1 MANPN
6 ETSIV
11 NISKEEEIT
20 VEKAEDIRA
29 KLRQEPDVQALAR
42 QIDVK
47 NQVELLEFGKEP
59 ALEISKFS
67 DRILSMMRTNSVTDS
82 GAMLTQLG
90 KIMDRF
96 DKNDFEEQKGLLS
109 KLFKR
114 GNSMIEKIFKK
125 YQTLGGE
132 IEKINIEISKYK
144 DEMTKSTVTLDEMY
158 ESNLH
163 YYVELE
169 KYVVAGQMKIE
180 ELQQLIP
187 EYEAK
192 AASGN
197 QMAQME
203 LDTLRNGIQ
212 ALEERVYDLDMARMV
227 AIQTAPQIRLLQR
240 GNTKLIGK
248 INSAFIIT
256 IPIFK
261 NGIIQAVTAKRQK
274 LVADS
279 MSELDRRTN
288 EMLKRNAENISS
300 QSVEIARMSGRP
312 SIDIETIEQSWNTIV
327 KGMQET
333 KQIEDENKRLREE
346 GAKRILELQDNM
358 KKAAINGYKEAAPQ
372 ISWRRLQIY
381 KKSPP

>member
-1 MANPN
+1 MANSN

-20 VEKAEDIRA
+20 IEKAEDIRA
-29 KLRQEPDVQALAR
+29 KLRREPDVQALTR

-132 IEKINIEISKYK
+132 IEKINVEISKYK

-158 ESNLH
+158 ESNLN

-187 EYEAK
+187 EYETK

-358 KKAAINGYKEAAPQ
+358 KKAALNG
-372 ISWRRLQIY
+372 
-381 KKSPP
+381 